1 MLIVRLAV
9 RLRVVVA
16 VVTIRGRSMIVRV
29 VVMPV
34 VVIVWVPDR
43 VQDQRRDIHARIY
56 IDGRR

>member
-16 VVTIRGRSMIVRV
+16 VVTIRGRSTIVRV

-43 VQDQRRDIHARIY
+43 VQDQRRDVHTRIY
-56 IDGRR
+56 IDGGR